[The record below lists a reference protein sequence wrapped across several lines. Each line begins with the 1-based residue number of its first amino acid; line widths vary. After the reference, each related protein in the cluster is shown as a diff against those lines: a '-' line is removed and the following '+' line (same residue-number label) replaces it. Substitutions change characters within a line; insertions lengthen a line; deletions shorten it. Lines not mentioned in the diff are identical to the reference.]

1 MDVFTHITAY
11 HWIALGLILLT
22 AELLG
27 AAGFLLGAAVAAFAM
42 GTIMWLVP
50 ELGLVW
56 QLGGYVGVAIMATLV
71 YFKVFRKTQLNQAR
85 PLLDR
90 QAKRLIGHKFEL
102 ADDVELGTTRVQIGD
117 TLWRVE
123 TEAPLPK
130 GTLVEVVDAKRMSL
144 VIAAI

>member
-56 QLGGYVGVAIMATLV
+56 QLGGFVGVAIMATLV
-71 YFKVFRKTQLNQAR
+71 YFKVFRNTQLNQER

>member
-42 GTIMWLVP
+42 GTIVWLVP

-56 QLGGYVGVAIMATLV
+56 QLGGFVGVAIMATLV
-71 YFKVFRKTQLNQAR
+71 YFKVFRNTQLNQER

>member
-71 YFKVFRKTQLNQAR
+71 YFKVFRKTQLNQER